1 MKKVRYI
8 LEAAFILPLFFILK
22 LLPIDTASALMGGL
36 GRLIGKYTKATT
48 IARKNLEMIFPK
60 KNKTEIEKIIS
71 GVWDNMGRM
80 VGELPHVN
88 SMPRTEFRKRVRFIN
103 PPKHPEKVALYVTS
117 HYGNFELAAR
127 IFHEVGVPV
136 NLVYRTANNPYMD
149 TLINKQRSTFG
160 AKLITKGV
168 AGVRKIL
175 EAIERKES
183 IALMIDQRTNTG
195 IDVLFMGVSAKTTQ
209 LPANLAIKYGVPVIF
224 FKMSRKKNAYF
235 EVEFSNPVHYMNPMK
250 ANEIMEDMGA
260 RIAKWIKK
268 DPKQWFWVHKRWGKL

>member
-1 MKKVRYI
+1 M
-8 LEAAFILPLFFILK
+8 LEAIVVFPLFFILK
-22 LLPIDTASALMGGL
+22 ILPIDIASALMGFIARVVGP
-36 GRLIGKYTKATT
+36 YTKATT

-60 KNKTEIEKIIS
+60 KNIAEVNQIIS
-71 GVWDNMGRM
+71 GIWDNLGRM
-80 VGELPHVN
+80 VGELPHIN
-88 SMPRTEFRKRVRFIN
+88 SMSLEEFNRRVKIIN

-117 HYGNFELAAR
+117 HYGNFELAAH

-149 TLINKQRSTFG
+149 ALINKQRSTFG

-195 IDVLFMGVSAKTTQ
+195 IDVPFMGVSAKTTQ
-209 LPANLAIKYGVPVIF
+209 LPANLAVKYGVPVIF
-224 FKMSRKKNAYF
+224 FKMSRKKKAYF
-235 EVEFSNPVHYMNPMK
+235 EVEFSDPVHYMKPMK
-250 ANEIMEDMGA
+250 ANEIMEDMGV
-260 RIAKWIKK
+260 RIAEWIKK